1 DPELLPGPAVVE
13 AVSEPD
19 PLPLTAPCPPEPGPP
34 VAGFMLFVSPTD
46 PEHPAESKAARSKP
60 VDPVR
65 VAMSFIVSPASLRGP
80 KSPCDSCNLAGFQNS
95 VLALHVFLSGED
107 RYPMVDLFQRS
118 WQASCLVTSRGAARA
133 FVIDARSSSP
143 NFSVSE
149 ARIGWS
155 RPRGVRHR
163 NFRRA
168 AREEFASFAL
178 TFHGSGTARACDGRC
193 RRC

>member
-1 DPELLPGPAVVE
+1 MFFSRGICDVPGIPGLQTMTSPAPPPPPPVVEPAVVFPDPEVLPGPAVVE

-80 KSPCDSCNLAGFQNS
+80 KSPCDSCNLAGFQNR

-107 RYPMVDLFQRS
+107 RYPMVDLF
-118 WQASCLVTSRGAARA
+118 
-133 FVIDARSSSP
+133 
-143 NFSVSE
+143 
-149 ARIGWS
+149 
-155 RPRGVRHR
+155 
-163 NFRRA
+163 
-168 AREEFASFAL
+168 
-178 TFHGSGTARACDGRC
+178 
-193 RRC
+193 